1 MGIKQSSNH
10 IFMIEPKTFFMNPE
24 TLASN
29 HYQDGDDENPELI
42 TAQAKVEFFA
52 LKNAIEQNGVTVTS
66 MLGSE
71 LCPDHIFPNWFITF
85 EDKTAQLFSMC
96 APNRRLEKTPEM
108 VAFLKEHYSLTGD
121 LSNFENENIF
131 LESTS
136 SMVFDRVN
144 KIVYATPSPRTNEE
158 LLRTWCAD
166 NGFKLVCFET
176 ESHTG
181 EAIYHTDVLMYV
193 GTSVIGIC
201 YEVIKEEYRDMV
213 KEHVEK
219 YHDVLEITKDQILDF
234 CGNSLEARDENDN
247 LYLIMSSRAF
257 HAHTEDQRKKLA
269 QHFTEVIHA
278 DIPTIERYGG
288 GSARCMLS
296 ELF

>member
-1 MGIKQSSNH
+1 
-10 IFMIEPKTFFMNPE
+10 
-24 TLASN
+24 
-29 HYQDGDDENPELI
+29 
-42 TAQAKVEFFA
+42 
-52 LKNAIEQNGVTVTS
+52 
-66 MLGSE
+66 
-71 LCPDHIFPNWFITF
+71 
-85 EDKTAQLFSMC
+85 MC

-108 VAFLKEHYSLTGD
+108 VGFLKEHYSLTDD

-193 GTSVIGIC
+193 GTSLIGIC

-213 KEHVEK
+213 KEHIEK
-219 YHDVLEITKDQILDF
+219 YHDVLEITKDQVLDF
-234 CGNSLEARDENDN
+234 LSL
-247 LYLIMSSRAF
+247 
-257 HAHTEDQRKKLA
+257 
-269 QHFTEVIHA
+269 IH
-278 DIPTIERYGG
+278 I
-288 GSARCMLS
+288 
-296 ELF
+296 